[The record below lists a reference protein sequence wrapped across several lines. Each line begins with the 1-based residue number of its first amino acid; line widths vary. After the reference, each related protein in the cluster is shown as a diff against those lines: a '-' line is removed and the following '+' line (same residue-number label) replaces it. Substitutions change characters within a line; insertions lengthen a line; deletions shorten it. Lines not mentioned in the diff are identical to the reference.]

1 MMVRISVFLMWL
13 LHFLPLPVLARV
25 GNALG
30 MVIHALAPERRRV
43 TCTNLRLCFPHL
55 SEEQRA
61 ALIKAHFRVF
71 ARCFLERG
79 ILWWSDSA
87 RIRKLIHVQ
96 GAEHLHAAQTAGPV
110 IVLAPHFVALDI
122 GWVWLTQ
129 QGNLVSMYSNQKNP
143 LFNRLL
149 LSGRNR
155 FGQQRLYSRQQ
166 GLRPVIKAMRE
177 GYPFYYLPDQ
187 DFAAKDALFVPFFGV
202 PASTLTTVPRIAEIT
217 GASVVPCIPRVL
229 PGGQGYELRFYPAW
243 ENYPTDNLE
252 ADTRRVNEFIE
263 QRVLEMPEQYFW
275 LHKRFKTRPDG
286 EAKFY

>member
-1 MMVRISVFLMWL
+1 MMARISVFLMWL
-13 LHFLPLPVLARV
+13 LHFLPLSILAWV
-25 GNALG
+25 GNAAG
-30 MVIHALAPERRRV
+30 IAIYMLATERRRV
-43 TCTNLRLCFPHL
+43 ARTNLRLCFPRM
-55 SEEQRA
+55 SEDERT
-61 ALIKAHFRVF
+61 ALVKAHFRVF

-79 ILWWSDSA
+79 ILWWSSQV
-87 RIRKLIHVQ
+87 RIQRLIHVQ
-96 GAEHLHAAQTAGPV
+96 GLEHLQAVQQGAV

-129 QGNLVSMYSNQKNP
+129 QGNLVSMYSKQKDP

-166 GLRPVIKAMRE
+166 GLRPVIKAMQE

-187 DFAAKDALFVPFFGV
+187 DFAAKDAQFVPFFGV
-202 PASTLTTVPRIAEIT
+202 TASTLTTVPRIAQIT
-217 GASVVPCIPRVL
+217 GARVVPCIPRVL
-229 PGGQGYELRFYPAW
+229 PHGQGYELRFYPAW
-243 ENYPTDNLE
+243 ENYPSGDLE

-275 LHKRFKTRPDG
+275 LHKRFKTRPNG

>member
-13 LHFLPLPVLARV
+13 LHFLPLPILAWV
-25 GNALG
+25 GNAAG
-30 MVIHALAPERRRV
+30 MVIYAFAVERRRV
-43 TCTNLRLCFPHL
+43 ARTNLRLCFPHM
-55 SEEQRA
+55 SEEERTK
-61 ALIKAHFRVF
+61 LLKAHFRVF
-71 ARCFLERG
+71 ARCFMERG
-79 ILWWSDSA
+79 ILWWSSQA
-87 RIRKLIHVQ
+87 RIQSLIHVQ
-96 GAEHLHAAQTAGPV
+96 GLEHLQAVQQESV
-110 IVLAPHFVALDI
+110 IVLAPHFVALDV
-122 GWVWLTQ
+122 GGSWMTQ
-129 QGNLVSMYSNQKNP
+129 YVNLVSMYSNQKNP
-143 LFNRLL
+143 LFHRLL

-187 DFAAKDALFVPFFGV
+187 DFAAKDALFIPFFGV

-217 GASVVPCIPRVL
+217 GARVVPCIPRVL
-229 PGGQGYELRFYPAW
+229 PDGQGYELRFYPAW
-243 ENYPTDNLE
+243 ENYPTGDLE

-286 EAKFY
+286 DAKFY

>member
-13 LHFLPLPVLARV
+13 LHFLPLPILAWV
-25 GNALG
+25 GNAAG
-30 MVIHALAPERRRV
+30 MVIYALAVERRRV
-43 TCTNLRLCFPHL
+43 ARTNLRLCFPHM
-55 SEEQRA
+55 SEDERT
-61 ALIKAHFRVF
+61 ALLKAHFRVF

-79 ILWWSDSA
+79 ILWWSSQA
-87 RIRKLIHVQ
+87 RIQSLIHVQ
-96 GAEHLHAAQTAGPV
+96 GLEHLQAVQREPV
-110 IVLAPHFVALDI
+110 IVLAPHFVALDV
-122 GWVWLTQ
+122 GGSWMTQ
-129 QGNLVSMYSNQKNP
+129 YVNLVSMYSNQKNP
-143 LFNRLL
+143 LFHRLL

-187 DFAAKDALFVPFFGV
+187 DFAAKDALFIPFFGV

-217 GASVVPCIPRVL
+217 GARVVPCIPRVL
-229 PGGQGYELRFYPAW
+229 PDGQGYELRFYPAW
-243 ENYPTDNLE
+243 ENYPTSDVE

-275 LHKRFKTRPDG
+275 LHKRFKTRPNN